1 LPATS
6 AFPKTNRC
14 DRLQDA
20 LNEREGLLSTVEVPA
35 SAAFLNTG
43 RCAFALFGAS
53 RLGFH
58 EFLRTLLK
66 NQQEC
71 LE

>member
-1 LPATS
+1 MGRNFRMPEKGIPSEKCTKNDALLPKT
-6 AFPKTNRC
+6 FPKP
-14 DRLQDA
+14 
-20 LNEREGLLSTVEVPA
+20 ERRREYRHGS
-35 SAAFLNTG
+35 
-43 RCAFALFGAS
+43 CAFALFGAS

-66 NQQEC
+66 NQQQC

>member
-1 LPATS
+1 MKPQQ
-6 AFPKTNRC
+6 
-14 DRLQDA
+14 RL
-20 LNEREGLLSTVEVPA
+20 GS
-35 SAAFLNTG
+35 
-43 RCAFALFGAS
+43 CAFALFGAS

-66 NQQEC
+66 NQQEW